1 MTTTMNLIP
10 TLAQQPGPSIRRCIL
25 GWLTRVANRHPLYRW
40 YENKAILLDH
50 YGEDDGFD
58 LQTVEATC
66 FKCAGEGCFSCEYS
80 GTHHTTRT
88 VLKRRIVGTCV
99 FHTPLRGWFPEEA
112 TDLTIDPLFRRHI
125 TGRIKHRPADH
136 RAAREAI
143 GWIMLLT
150 GHYRRWWQQ
159 ISLGC
164 DWEIRTAAFPTS
176 NPGFYPQHL
185 IACGIALVSKR
196 WKWFRVRCFDD
207 IPF

>member
-10 TLAQQPGPSIRRCIL
+10 TLAQQPGPSLRRCLL
-25 GWLTRVANRHPLYRW
+25 GWLMRVANRHKLHLW

-50 YGEDDGFD
+50 YGEDDGYD
-58 LQTVEATC
+58 LQTIEAPC
-66 FKCAGEGCFSCEYS
+66 WSCAGQGCCDCDDS
-80 GTHHTTRT
+80 GIHHTTRT
-88 VLKRRIVGTCV
+88 ILRRRIVGTCV
-99 FHTPLRGWFPEEA
+99 FHTPWITLKPAEGYEFVGLPK
-112 TDLTIDPLFRRHI
+112 FRSHI

-143 GWIMLLT
+143 GWIMLLS
-150 GHYRRWWQQ
+150 GHYRQWWQQ

-164 DWEIRTAAFPTS
+164 DWENRTAAFPTS

-185 IACGIALVSKR
+185 IACGIARLRER